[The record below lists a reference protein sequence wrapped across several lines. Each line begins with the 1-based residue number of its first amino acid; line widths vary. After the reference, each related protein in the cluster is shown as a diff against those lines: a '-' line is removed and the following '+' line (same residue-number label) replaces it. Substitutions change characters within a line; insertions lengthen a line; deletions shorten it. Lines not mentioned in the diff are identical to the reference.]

1 MEDRIEKIRKRINV
15 IKSELKKT
23 GDMRPGNLS
32 RQYQKPKEKK
42 NPYYQVSYT
51 HKMKSRTD
59 YVKEKNIVNIKSE
72 IDNYKHAKALF
83 EEWIDLGIELSKL
96 KMKDISQ
103 A

>member
-15 IKSELKKT
+15 IQSELKKT